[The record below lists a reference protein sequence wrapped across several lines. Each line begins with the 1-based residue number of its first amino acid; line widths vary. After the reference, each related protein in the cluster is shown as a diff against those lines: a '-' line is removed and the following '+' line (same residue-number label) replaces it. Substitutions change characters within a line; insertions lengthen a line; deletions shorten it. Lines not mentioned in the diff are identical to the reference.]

1 MNIVKT
7 SFLCI
12 AAFFPIFALKSN
24 LNFYEILLSILFFLV
39 PTLILNYFLI
49 KKQLLNNF
57 FFKLYLSSLVVLS
70 IDNCLGL
77 WNGVIQPFRFI
88 LIDIFQ
94 VIYYPSILFLLILII
109 IFYLIITYTE
119 KKFLNII
126 LVFIS
131 TIFLFSVFDQTKSYK
146 KIKDYELES
155 KKIFKNTNI
164 VFIFDEMSGLNSFE
178 SKNDSNFKFDEKIRK
193 FYKKN
198 NFEFYSNIKSIS
210 SNSVSSI
217 SSLLNLTS
225 DFVRKQTVRE
235 SKNYFYEYELVKNL
249 LFQKFKNI
257 SVYQNIHIDFCK
269 AKNVSKC
276 KTYNPFNQKVFL
288 DGFKDTAFTK
298 IISLWKLNGSIIS
311 TITWRTLREIRVIDS
326 ILEPEGHKT
335 SFNDLFNNINKD
347 VVSKN
352 FDLIF
357 IHTLVPHRPYGF
369 NKNCKYEGKLS
380 LRNNFFSEKEHISQH
395 NLERNCVI
403 IFLDDFINDLKLN
416 GELDSINLT
425 ILSDHGARIKKN
437 DESSFL
443 SVIFANKNKNTVY
456 KEFSEDTIS
465 QDIFRKIFN

>member
-12 AAFFPIFALKSN
+12 AAFFPIFTLKSN

-119 KKFLNII
+119 KNFLNII

-311 TITWRTLREIRVIDS
+311 TIAWRTLREIRVIDS

-335 SFNDLFNNINKD
+335 SFNDLFNNINED